1 MDKNILLGKLTP
13 FSNQRSLLVNEQQ
26 VKDIV
31 SAMLDAHKKY
41 ASEYD
46 KISDYFYAGGAVQ
59 TAKKVYEF
67 LKKSVKYT
75 IDSEASQKI
84 MSPSAIISVGRN
96 DCKNYA
102 LFIVGILDS
111 LRRKGKFKNKVF
123 YRFASYKLLDEIP
136 HHTFAV
142 FIDDQG
148 NEIFVDPVLSSF
160 NERKTYFHKIDKS
173 PKMSL
178 YSVSGIFTKKPKPVA
193 TAKIDITGI
202 TKAPAKKIVVKVAL
216 APARGAFLLLVG
228 LNFTGLAT
236 KLKQAFVNNKNKV
249 NDFWNNLGGNTNE
262 LLRKVEQGALKN
274 RLLGEDVFFLSEGQ
288 MGVVDPATGTATAVT
303 VTAATPILV
312 KVAQFLA
319 SLGIDAKE
327 LGDSAKQILA
337 KQVQNI
343 VDKQQ
348 DKKKQEDQQFNQN
361 VERIVDSA
369 QVSPVQQKTNYL
381 PYLIGGGLVIYFIS
395 KKK

>member
-13 FSNQRSLLVNEQQ
+13 FSNQKRLLVSQQQ

-31 SAMLDAHKKY
+31 TAMLEAHKTY
-41 ASEYD
+41 ANEYD
-46 KISDYFYAGGAVQ
+46 KISDNFYSGSAVQ
-59 TAKKVYEF
+59 SAKKIFKF
-67 LKKSVKYT
+67 LKENIKYT
-75 IDSEASQKI
+75 VDSEANQRI
-84 MSPSAIISVGRN
+84 MSPSAIISVGKN

-102 LFIVGILDS
+102 LFIVGLLDS
-111 LRRKGKFKNKVF
+111 MRRKGYFNNKVF
-123 YRFASYKLLDEIP
+123 YRFASYRLLDEIP

-142 FIDDQG
+142 LIDDSG
-148 NEIFVDPVLSSF
+148 NEIFIDPVLSSF
-160 NERKTYFHKIDKS
+160 NERKTYFHKIDKT

-178 YSVSGIFTKKPKPVA
+178 YSVSGIFTKKPKPAA
-193 TAKIDITGI
+193 TAKIDTTGL

-236 KLKQAFVNNKNKV
+236 KLKKAFVNNKNKV

-274 RLLGEDVFFLSEGQ
+274 RLLGDDVFFPSEGQ
-288 MGVVDPATGTATAVT
+288 IGEVAAATAVT

-319 SLGIDAKE
+319 DLGIDAKE
-327 LGDSAKQILA
+327 LGESAKQILA

-348 DKKKQEDQQFNQN
+348 DKQDVKDQDFNRN

-369 QVSPVQQKTNYL
+369 QAPATKTNYL

>member
-13 FSNQRSLLVNEQQ
+13 FSNQRRLLVNEQQ

-31 SAMLDAHKKY
+31 SAMLAAHKKY

-46 KISDYFYAGGAVQ
+46 KISENFYAGNAIQ
-59 TAKKVYEF
+59 TAKKIFEF
-67 LKKSVKYT
+67 LKKNIKYT
-75 IDSEASQKI
+75 VDSEASQKI

-111 LRRKGKFKNKVF
+111 LRRKGYFSNKVF

-142 FIDDQG
+142 VIDDQG
-148 NEIFVDPVLSSF
+148 NEIYVDPVLSSF
-160 NERKTYFHKIDKS
+160 NERKTYFHKIDKD

-178 YSVSGIFTKKPKPVA
+178 YSVSGIFTKKPKPAA
-193 TAKIDITGI
+193 TVKIDTTGI
-202 TKAPAKKIVVKVAL
+202 TKAPAKKIVVKIAL

-236 KLKQAFVNNKNKV
+236 KLKKAFVNNKNKV

-274 RLLGEDVFFLSEGQ
+274 RLLGEDVYFPSEGQ
-288 MGVVDPATGTATAVT
+288 IGVVEAATAVT

-312 KVAQFLA
+312 KVAKFLTD
-319 SLGIDAKE
+319 LGIDAKE
-327 LGDSAKQILA
+327 LGESAKDILA

-348 DKKKQEDQQFNQN
+348 EKQKAEAQDFNRN
-361 VERIVDSA
+361 VETIVDSA
-369 QVSPVQQKTNYL
+369 EMPVEQKTNYL

>member
-13 FSNQRSLLVNEQQ
+13 FSNQKRLLVNEQQ

-31 SAMLDAHKKY
+31 SAMLEAHKKY

-46 KISDYFYAGGAVQ
+46 KISDNFYSGSAIQ
-59 TAKKVYEF
+59 TAKKIFQF
-67 LKKSVKYT
+67 LKKNIKYT
-75 IDSEASQKI
+75 VDSEASQKI
-84 MSPSAIISVGRN
+84 MSPSAIISIGKN

-111 LRRKGKFKNKVF
+111 LRRKGYFSNKVF
-123 YRFASYKLLDEIP
+123 YRFASYRLLDEIP

-142 FIDDQG
+142 VVDDQG
-148 NEIFVDPVLSSF
+148 NEVFVDPVLSSF
-160 NERKTYFHKIDKS
+160 NEKKTYFHKIDKT

-178 YSVSGIFTKKPKPVA
+178 YSVSGIFTKKPKPAA
-193 TAKIDITGI
+193 TAKIDTTGL
-202 TKAPAKKIVVKVAL
+202 TKAPVKKIVVKVAL

-228 LNFTGLAT
+228 LNFTGIAT

-274 RLLGEDVFFLSEGQ
+274 RLLGEDVYFPSEGQ
-288 MGVVDPATGTATAVT
+288 IGVVEAATAVT

-312 KVAQFLA
+312 KLAKFLTD
-319 SLGIDAKE
+319 LGIDAKE
-327 LGDSAKQILA
+327 LGESAKDILA

-348 DKKKQEDQQFNQN
+348 DKQKAEAQDFNRN

-369 QVSPVQQKTNYL
+369 KMPATQKQNYL
-381 PYLIGGGLVIYFIS
+381 PYLIGGGLLIFLIA
-395 KKK
+395 KK

>member
-13 FSNQRSLLVNEQQ
+13 FSNQRRLLVNEQQ

-59 TAKKVYEF
+59 TAKKVFEF

-142 FIDDQG
+142 VIDDQG

-160 NERKTYFHKIDKS
+160 NERKTYFHKIDKD

-178 YSVSGIFTKKPKPVA
+178 YSVSGIFTKKPKPAA
-193 TAKIDITGI
+193 TAKIDNTGI
-202 TKAPAKKIVVKVAL
+202 TKAPAKKIVVKIAL

-228 LNFTGLAT
+228 LNFIGLAT

-274 RLLGEDVFFLSEGQ
+274 RLLGEDVYFPSEGQ
-288 MGVVDPATGTATAVT
+288 IGVVEAATAVT

-327 LGDSAKQILA
+327 LGESAKQILA
-337 KQVQNI
+337 KQVQNV
-343 VDKQQ
+343 VDKAQEKQKAEAQ
-348 DKKKQEDQQFNQN
+348 DFNRN
-361 VERIVDSA
+361 VETIVESA
-369 QVSPVQQKTNYL
+369 EVPSAAKTNYL
-381 PYLIGGGLVIYFIS
+381 PYLIGGGLVIYLIS
-395 KKK
+395 

>member
-13 FSNQRSLLVNEQQ
+13 FSNQRRLLINEQQ

-31 SAMLDAHKKY
+31 SAMLEAHKNY

-46 KISDYFYAGGAVQ
+46 KISDNFYSGGAVQ
-59 TAKKVYEF
+59 TAKKIFEF
-67 LKKSVKYT
+67 LKKNIKYT
-75 IDSEASQKI
+75 VDSEASQKI
-84 MSPSAIISVGRN
+84 MSPSAIISIGKN

-111 LRRKGKFKNKVF
+111 LRRKGYFTNKVF
-123 YRFASYKLLDEIP
+123 YRFASYRLLDEIP

-142 FIDDQG
+142 VIDDQG

-178 YSVSGIFTKKPKPVA
+178 YSVSGIFTKKPKPAA
-193 TAKIDITGI
+193 TAKIDTTGI

-274 RLLGEDVFFLSEGQ
+274 RLLGEDVFFPSEGQ
-288 MGVVDPATGTATAVT
+288 IGVVEAATAVT

-319 SLGIDAKE
+319 SIGIDAKE
-327 LGDSAKQILA
+327 LGESAKQILA

-348 DKKKQEDQQFNQN
+348 DKQEVQDQDFNRN

-369 QVSPVQQKTNYL
+369 KVSPVQTKMNYL
-381 PYLIGGGLVIYFIS
+381 PIIIGGGVILYLVS
-395 KKK
+395 RKK

>member
-13 FSNQRSLLVNEQQ
+13 FSNQRRLLINEQQ

-31 SAMLDAHKKY
+31 FAMLEAHKTY

-46 KISDYFYAGGAVQ
+46 KISDNFYSGSAVQ
-59 TAKKVYEF
+59 TAKKIFQF
-67 LKKSVKYT
+67 LKKNIKYT
-75 IDSEASQKI
+75 VDSEASQKI
-84 MSPSAIISVGRN
+84 MSPSAIISIGKN

-111 LRRKGKFKNKVF
+111 LRRKGYFTNKVF
-123 YRFASYKLLDEIP
+123 YRFASYRLLDEIP

-142 FIDDQG
+142 VIDDQG
-148 NEIFVDPVLSSF
+148 NEIFVDPVLSTF

-178 YSVSGIFTKKPKPVA
+178 YSVSGIFTKKPKPAA
-193 TAKIDITGI
+193 TAKIDTTGI

-274 RLLGEDVFFLSEGQ
+274 RLLGEDVFFPSEGQ
-288 MGVVDPATGTATAVT
+288 IGVVEAATAVT

-348 DKKKQEDQQFNQN
+348 DKQKEENQQFNQN

-369 QVSPVQQKTNYL
+369 NMPVQQKTNYI
-381 PYLIGGGLVIYFIS
+381 PYLIGGGLLIFLIA
-395 KKK
+395 KK

>member
-13 FSNQRSLLVNEQQ
+13 FSNQRRLLINEQQ

-31 SAMLDAHKKY
+31 SAMLEAHKTY

-46 KISDYFYAGGAVQ
+46 KISDNFYSGGAVQ
-59 TAKKVYEF
+59 TAKKIFEF
-67 LKKSVKYT
+67 LKKNIKYT
-75 IDSEASQKI
+75 VDSEASQKI
-84 MSPSAIISVGRN
+84 MSPSAIISIGKN

-111 LRRKGKFKNKVF
+111 LRRKGYFTNKVF
-123 YRFASYKLLDEIP
+123 YRFASYRLLDEIP

-142 FIDDQG
+142 VIDDQG

-178 YSVSGIFTKKPKPVA
+178 YSVSGIFTKKPKPAA
-193 TAKIDITGI
+193 TAKIDTTGI
-202 TKAPAKKIVVKVAL
+202 TKAPTKKIVVKVAL

-274 RLLGEDVFFLSEGQ
+274 RLLGEDVFFPSEGQ
-288 MGVVDPATGTATAVT
+288 IGVVEAATAVT

-319 SLGIDAKE
+319 SIGIDAKE
-327 LGDSAKQILA
+327 LGESAKQILA

-348 DKKKQEDQQFNQN
+348 DKQEVQDQDFNRN

-369 QVSPVQQKTNYL
+369 QVSPVQTKMNYL
-381 PYLIGGGLVIYFIS
+381 PIIIGGGVILYLVS
-395 KKK
+395 RKK

>member
-13 FSNQRSLLVNEQQ
+13 FSNQRRLLVNEQQ

-31 SAMLDAHKKY
+31 SAMLEAHKKY

-46 KISDYFYAGGAVQ
+46 KISDNFYSGNAIQ
-59 TAKKVYEF
+59 TAKKIFQF
-67 LKKSVKYT
+67 LKKNIKYT
-75 IDSEASQKI
+75 VDSEASQKI
-84 MSPSAIISVGRN
+84 MSPSAIISIGRN

-111 LRRKGKFKNKVF
+111 LRRKGYFNNKVF
-123 YRFASYKLLDEIP
+123 YRFASYRLLDEIP

-142 FIDDQG
+142 VIDDQG
-148 NEIFVDPVLSSF
+148 NEVFVDPVLSTF
-160 NERKTYFHKIDKS
+160 NERKTYFHKIDKT

-178 YSVSGIFTKKPKPVA
+178 YSVSGIFTKKPKPAA
-193 TAKIDITGI
+193 TAKIDTTGI

-274 RLLGEDVFFLSEGQ
+274 RLLGEDVYFPSEGQ
-288 MGVVDPATGTATAVT
+288 IGVVEAATAVT

-312 KVAQFLA
+312 KVAQFLT

-327 LGDSAKQILA
+327 LGESAKQILA
-337 KQVQNI
+337 KQIQNV
-343 VDKQQ
+343 VDKQEEIQKTEAQ
-348 DKKKQEDQQFNQN
+348 DFNRN
-361 VERIVDSA
+361 VETIVESA
-369 QVSPVQQKTNYL
+369 EAPAAKINYL
-381 PYLIGGGLVIYFIS
+381 PYLIGGGLVIYLIS

>member
-13 FSNQRSLLVNEQQ
+13 FSNQRRLLINEQQ

-31 SAMLDAHKKY
+31 SAMLEAHKTY

-46 KISDYFYAGGAVQ
+46 KISDNFYAGGAVQ
-59 TAKKVYEF
+59 TAKKLFQF
-67 LKKSVKYT
+67 LKKNIKYT
-75 IDSEASQKI
+75 VDSEASQKI
-84 MSPSAIISVGRN
+84 MSPSAIISIGKN

-111 LRRKGKFKNKVF
+111 LRRKGYFNNKVF
-123 YRFASYKLLDEIP
+123 YRFASYRLLDEIP

-142 FIDDQG
+142 VIDDQG

-160 NERKTYFHKIDKS
+160 NERKTYFHKIDKT

-178 YSVSGIFTKKPKPVA
+178 YSVSGIFTKKPKPAA
-193 TAKIDITGI
+193 TAKIDTTGI

-274 RLLGEDVFFLSEGQ
+274 RLLGEDVFFPSEGQ
-288 MGVVDPATGTATAVT
+288 IGVVEAATAVT
-303 VTAATPILV
+303 VTAATPILL

-348 DKKKQEDQQFNQN
+348 DKQKEENQQFNQN

-369 QVSPVQQKTNYL
+369 NMPVQQKTNYI
-381 PYLIGGGLVIYFIS
+381 PYLIGGGLLIFLIA
-395 KKK
+395 KK

>member
-13 FSNQRSLLVNEQQ
+13 FSNQRRLLVNEQQ

-31 SAMLDAHKKY
+31 TAMLAAHKKY
-41 ASEYD
+41 ANEYD
-46 KISDYFYAGGAVQ
+46 KISEYFYSGGAVQ
-59 TAKKVYEF
+59 TAKKLFEF
-67 LKKSVKYT
+67 LKKNIKYT
-75 IDSEASQKI
+75 VDSEASQKI

-102 LFIVGILDS
+102 LFIVGVLDS
-111 LRRKGKFKNKVF
+111 LRRKGKFTNKVF

-142 FIDDQG
+142 VIDDQG

-160 NERKTYFHKIDKS
+160 NEKKTYFHKIDKD

-178 YSVSGIFTKKPKPVA
+178 YSVSGIFTKKPKPAA
-193 TAKIDITGI
+193 TAKIDTTGI
-202 TKAPAKKIVVKVAL
+202 TKAPAKKIVVKIAL

-228 LNFTGLAT
+228 LNFTGIAT

-274 RLLGEDVFFLSEGQ
+274 RLLGEDVYFPSEGQ
-288 MGVVDPATGTATAVT
+288 IGVVEAATAVT
-303 VTAATPILV
+303 VAAATPILV
-312 KVAQFLA
+312 KVAQFLT

-327 LGDSAKQILA
+327 LGESAKQILA

-348 DKKKQEDQQFNQN
+348 EIQKNEAQDFNRN
-361 VERIVDSA
+361 VETIVDSA
-369 QVSPVQQKTNYL
+369 EIPSATKTNYL
-381 PYLIGGGLVIYFIS
+381 PYLIGGGLVIYLLS

>member
-13 FSNQRSLLVNEQQ
+13 FSNQRRLLVNEQQ

-31 SAMLDAHKKY
+31 SAMLAAHKKY
-41 ASEYD
+41 ANEYD
-46 KISDYFYAGGAVQ
+46 KISDNFYSGSAIQ
-59 TAKKVYEF
+59 TAKKIFEF
-67 LKKSVKYT
+67 LKKNIKYT
-75 IDSEASQKI
+75 VDSEASQKI

-102 LFIVGILDS
+102 LFIVGVLDS
-111 LRRKGKFKNKVF
+111 LRRKGYFKNKVF

-142 FIDDQG
+142 VVDNQG
-148 NEIFVDPVLSSF
+148 NEVFVDPVLSSF
-160 NERKTYFHKIDKS
+160 NERKTYFHKIDKD

-178 YSVSGIFTKKPKPVA
+178 YSVSGIFTKKPKPAA
-193 TAKIDITGI
+193 TAKIDTTGI
-202 TKAPAKKIVVKVAL
+202 TKAPAKKIMVKIAL

-236 KLKQAFVNNKNKV
+236 KLKKAFVNNKSKV

-274 RLLGEDVFFLSEGQ
+274 RLLGEDVYFPSEGQ
-288 MGVVDPATGTATAVT
+288 IGVVEAATAVT

-312 KVAQFLA
+312 KVAQFLT

-327 LGDSAKQILA
+327 LGESAKQILA
-337 KQVQNI
+337 KQIQNV
-343 VDKQQ
+343 VDKQEEIQKTEAQ
-348 DKKKQEDQQFNQN
+348 DFNRN
-361 VERIVDSA
+361 VETIVDSA
-369 QVSPVQQKTNYL
+369 EMPVEQKTNYL
-381 PYLIGGGLVIYFIS
+381 PYIIGGGLVIYLIS

>member
-13 FSNQRSLLVNEQQ
+13 FSNQRRLLVNEQQ

-46 KISDYFYAGGAVQ
+46 KISDYFYTGNAVQ
-59 TAKKVYEF
+59 TAKKVFEF

-75 IDSEASQKI
+75 VDSEASQKI

-111 LRRKGKFKNKVF
+111 LRRKGKFNNKVF
-123 YRFASYKLLDEIP
+123 YRFASYKLLDSIP

-142 FIDDQG
+142 VIDDQR

-160 NERKTYFHKIDKS
+160 NEKKTYFHKIDKD

-178 YSVSGIFTKKPKPVA
+178 YSVSGIFTKKLKPAA
-193 TAKIDITGI
+193 TAKIDTTGI
-202 TKAPAKKIVVKVAL
+202 TKAPAKKIVVKIAL

-274 RLLGEDVFFLSEGQ
+274 RLLGEDVYFPSEGQ
-288 MGVVDPATGTATAVT
+288 IGVVEAATAVT

-312 KVAQFLA
+312 KVAQFLT

-327 LGDSAKQILA
+327 LGESAKQILA
-337 KQVQNI
+337 KQIQN
-343 VDKQQ
+343 VLDKQQ
-348 DKKKQEDQQFNQN
+348 EIQKTEAQDFNRN
-361 VERIVDSA
+361 VEAIVESA
-369 QVSPVQQKTNYL
+369 EAPAAKTNYL
-381 PYLIGGGLVIYFIS
+381 PYLIGGGLVIYLIS

>member
-13 FSNQRSLLVNEQQ
+13 FSNQRRLLVNEQQ

-31 SAMLDAHKKY
+31 TAMLEAHKTY

-46 KISDYFYAGGAVQ
+46 KISDNFYSGSAVQ
-59 TAKKVYEF
+59 TAKKIFQF
-67 LKKSVKYT
+67 LKKNIKYT
-75 IDSEASQKI
+75 VDSEASQKI
-84 MSPSAIISVGRN
+84 MSPSAIISIGKN

-111 LRRKGKFKNKVF
+111 LRRKGYFNNKVF
-123 YRFASYKLLDEIP
+123 YRFASYRLLDEIP

-142 FIDDQG
+142 VIDDNG
-148 NEIFVDPVLSSF
+148 NEVFVDPVLSSF
-160 NERKTYFHKIDKS
+160 NERKTYFHKIDKT

-178 YSVSGIFTKKPKPVA
+178 YSVSGIFTKKPKPAA
-193 TAKIDITGI
+193 TAKIDTTGI

-274 RLLGEDVFFLSEGQ
+274 RLLGDDVFFPSEGQ
-288 MGVVDPATGTATAVT
+288 IGVVETATAVT

-348 DKKKQEDQQFNQN
+348 DKQKEEQQEFNNN
-361 VERIVDSA
+361 VEKIVDSA
-369 QVSPVQQKTNYL
+369 EAPAAAKKNYL
-381 PYLIGGGLVIYFIS
+381 PYLIGGGLVIYLIS

>member
-13 FSNQRSLLVNEQQ
+13 FSNQRRLLVNEQQ

-59 TAKKVYEF
+59 TAKKVFEF

-142 FIDDQG
+142 VIDDQG

-160 NERKTYFHKIDKS
+160 NERKTYFHKIDKD

-178 YSVSGIFTKKPKPVA
+178 YSVSGIFTKKPKPAA
-193 TAKIDITGI
+193 TAKIDTTGI
-202 TKAPAKKIVVKVAL
+202 TKAPAKKIVVKIAL

-274 RLLGEDVFFLSEGQ
+274 RLLGEDVYFPSEGQ
-288 MGVVDPATGTATAVT
+288 IGVVEAATAVT

-312 KVAQFLA
+312 KVAQFLT

-327 LGDSAKQILA
+327 LGESAKQILA
-337 KQVQNI
+337 KQVQNV
-343 VDKQQ
+343 VDKAQEKQKAEAQ
-348 DKKKQEDQQFNQN
+348 DFNRN
-361 VERIVDSA
+361 VETIVDSA
-369 QVSPVQQKTNYL
+369 EMSKATKTNYL
-381 PYLIGGGLVIYFIS
+381 PYLIGGGLVIYLIS

>member
-13 FSNQRSLLVNEQQ
+13 FNNQRRLLVNEQQ

-31 SAMLDAHKKY
+31 SAMLEAHKTY

-46 KISDYFYAGGAVQ
+46 KISDNFYAGGAIQ
-59 TAKKVYEF
+59 TAKKLFQF
-67 LKKSVKYT
+67 LKKNIKYT
-75 IDSEASQKI
+75 VDSEASQKI

-102 LFIVGILDS
+102 LFIVGVLDS
-111 LRRKGKFKNKVF
+111 LKRKGYFKNKVF
-123 YRFASYKLLDEIP
+123 YRFASYRLLDSIP

-142 FIDDQG
+142 VIDDQG
-148 NEIFVDPVLSSF
+148 NEIFVDPVLSTF

-178 YSVSGIFTKKPKPVA
+178 YSVSGIFTKKPKPAA
-193 TAKIDITGI
+193 TAKIDTAGI

-274 RLLGEDVFFLSEGQ
+274 RLLGEDVFFPNEGQ
-288 MGVVDPATGTATAVT
+288 IGVVEAATAVT

-348 DKKKQEDQQFNQN
+348 DKQKEENQQFNQN

-369 QVSPVQQKTNYL
+369 NMPVQQKQNYL
-381 PYLIGGGLVIYFIS
+381 PYIIGGGLLIFLIA
-395 KKK
+395 KK

>member
-13 FSNQRSLLVNEQQ
+13 FSNQRRLLINEQQ

-31 SAMLDAHKKY
+31 SAMLEAHKTY

-46 KISDYFYAGGAVQ
+46 KISDNFYSGGAVQ
-59 TAKKVYEF
+59 TAKKIFEF
-67 LKKSVKYT
+67 LKKNIKYT
-75 IDSEASQKI
+75 VDSEASQKI
-84 MSPSAIISVGRN
+84 MSPSAIISIGKN

-111 LRRKGKFKNKVF
+111 LRRKGYFTNKVF
-123 YRFASYKLLDEIP
+123 YRFASYRLLDEIP

-142 FIDDQG
+142 VIDDQG
-148 NEIFVDPVLSSF
+148 NEVFVDPVLSTF
-160 NERKTYFHKIDKS
+160 NERKTYFHKIDKT

-178 YSVSGIFTKKPKPVA
+178 YSVSGIFTKKPKPAA
-193 TAKIDITGI
+193 TAKIDTAGL

-228 LNFTGLAT
+228 LNFTGIAT

-262 LLRKVEQGALKN
+262 LLRKVEQGAVKN
-274 RLLGEDVFFLSEGQ
+274 RLLGDDVFFPSEGQ
-288 MGVVDPATGTATAVT
+288 IGVVEAATAVT

-312 KVAQFLA
+312 KLAQFLA

-327 LGDSAKQILA
+327 LGESAKQILA

-348 DKKKQEDQQFNQN
+348 DKQDVQDQDFNRN

-369 QVSPVQQKTNYL
+369 QAPATKTNYL

>member
-13 FSNQRSLLVNEQQ
+13 FSNQRRLLINEQQ

-31 SAMLDAHKKY
+31 SAMLEAHKTY

-46 KISDYFYAGGAVQ
+46 KISDNFYSGGAVQ
-59 TAKKVYEF
+59 TAKKIFEF
-67 LKKSVKYT
+67 LKKNIKYT
-75 IDSEASQKI
+75 VDSEASQKI
-84 MSPSAIISVGRN
+84 MSPSAIISIGKN

-111 LRRKGKFKNKVF
+111 LRRKGYFTNKVF
-123 YRFASYKLLDEIP
+123 YRFASYRLLDEIP

-142 FIDDQG
+142 VIDDQG

-178 YSVSGIFTKKPKPVA
+178 YSVSGIFTKKPKPAA
-193 TAKIDITGI
+193 TAKIDTTGI

-274 RLLGEDVFFLSEGQ
+274 RLLGEDVFFPSEGQ
-288 MGVVDPATGTATAVT
+288 IGVVEAATAVT

-312 KVAQFLA
+312 KVAQFLT

-327 LGDSAKQILA
+327 LGESAKQILA
-337 KQVQNI
+337 KQVQNV
-343 VDKQQ
+343 VDKAQE
-348 DKKKQEDQQFNQN
+348 KKQIQDQDFNTN

-369 QVSPVQQKTNYL
+369 QVSPVQTKMNYL
-381 PYLIGGGLVIYFIS
+381 PIIIGGGVILYLVS
-395 KKK
+395 RKK

>member
-13 FSNQRSLLVNEQQ
+13 FGNQKRLLVNEQQ

-31 SAMLDAHKKY
+31 SAMLEAHKKY

-46 KISDYFYAGGAVQ
+46 KISDNFYSGNAVQ
-59 TAKKVYEF
+59 TAKKIFEF
-67 LKKSVKYT
+67 LKKNIKYT
-75 IDSEASQKI
+75 VDSEASQKI

-111 LRRKGKFKNKVF
+111 LSRKGYFKNKVF

-142 FIDDQG
+142 VVDDQG
-148 NEIFVDPVLSSF
+148 NEVFVDPVLSSF
-160 NERKTYFHKIDKS
+160 NERKTYYHKIDKT

-178 YSVSGIFTKKPKPVA
+178 YSISGVFTKKPKPVA
-193 TAKIDITGI
+193 TAKIDTTGI

-274 RLLGEDVFFLSEGQ
+274 RLLGEDVYFPSEGQ
-288 MGVVDPATGTATAVT
+288 IGVVEAATAVT

-312 KVAQFLA
+312 KVAQFLT

-327 LGDSAKQILA
+327 LGESAKQILA
-337 KQVQNI
+337 KQVQNV
-343 VDKQQ
+343 VDKAQ
-348 DKKKQEDQQFNQN
+348 KKQKEEAQDFNRN
-361 VERIVDSA
+361 VETIVESA
-369 QVSPVQQKTNYL
+369 ETPATKTNYL
-381 PYLIGGGLVIYFIS
+381 PYLIGGGLVIYLIS

>member
-13 FSNQRSLLVNEQQ
+13 FSNQRRLLVNEQQ

-31 SAMLDAHKKY
+31 SAMLEAHKKY

-46 KISDYFYAGGAVQ
+46 KISDNFYSGGAIQ
-59 TAKKVYEF
+59 TAKKIFQF
-67 LKKSVKYT
+67 LKKNIKYT
-75 IDSEASQKI
+75 VDSEASQKI
-84 MSPSAIISVGRN
+84 MSPSAIISIGKN

-111 LRRKGKFKNKVF
+111 LRRKGYFNNKVF
-123 YRFASYKLLDEIP
+123 YRFASYRLLDEIP

-142 FIDDQG
+142 VIDDNG
-148 NEIFVDPVLSSF
+148 NEVFVDPVLSSF

-178 YSVSGIFTKKPKPVA
+178 YSVSGIFTKKPKPSA
-193 TAKIDITGI
+193 TAKIDTTGI

-274 RLLGEDVFFLSEGQ
+274 RLLGEDVYFPSEGQ
-288 MGVVDPATGTATAVT
+288 IGVVEAATAVT

-319 SLGIDAKE
+319 SIGIDAKE

-337 KQVQNI
+337 KQVQNV

-348 DKKKQEDQQFNQN
+348 EKQKAEAQDFNRN
-361 VERIVDSA
+361 VEKIVESA
-369 QVSPVQQKTNYL
+369 EMPAAQKQNYL
-381 PYLIGGGLVIYFIS
+381 PYLIGGGLVIYLIS

>member
-13 FSNQRSLLVNEQQ
+13 FSNQRRLLVNEQQ

-31 SAMLDAHKKY
+31 TAMLEAHKTY

-46 KISDYFYAGGAVQ
+46 KISDNFYSGNAVQ
-59 TAKKVYEF
+59 SAKKIFKF
-67 LKKSVKYT
+67 LKENIKYT
-75 IDSEASQKI
+75 VDSEANQRI
-84 MSPSAIISVGRN
+84 MSPSAIISVGKN

-102 LFIVGILDS
+102 LMIVGLLDS
-111 LRRKGKFKNKVF
+111 MRRKGYFSNKVF
-123 YRFASYKLLDEIP
+123 YRFASYRLLDEIP

-142 FIDDQG
+142 VIDDQG
-148 NEIFVDPVLSSF
+148 NEVFVDPVLSSF

-178 YSVSGIFTKKPKPVA
+178 YSVSGIFTKKPKPAA
-193 TAKIDITGI
+193 TAKIDTTGI

-274 RLLGEDVFFLSEGQ
+274 RLLGEDVYFPSEGQ
-288 MGVVDPATGTATAVT
+288 IGVVEAATAVT

-312 KVAQFLA
+312 KVAQFLT

-327 LGDSAKQILA
+327 LGESAKQILA
-337 KQVQNI
+337 KQVQNV
-343 VDKQQ
+343 VDKAQEKQKAEAQ
-348 DKKKQEDQQFNQN
+348 DFNRN
-361 VERIVDSA
+361 VETIVNSA
-369 QVSPVQQKTNYL
+369 EMPSATKTNYL
-381 PYLIGGGLVIYFIS
+381 PYLIGGGLVIYLIT

>member
-13 FSNQRSLLVNEQQ
+13 FSNQRRLLINEQQ

-31 SAMLDAHKKY
+31 SAMLEAHKTY

-46 KISDYFYAGGAVQ
+46 KISDNFYSGGAVQ
-59 TAKKVYEF
+59 TAKKIFEF
-67 LKKSVKYT
+67 LKKNIKYT
-75 IDSEASQKI
+75 VDSEASQKI
-84 MSPSAIISVGRN
+84 MSPSAIISIGKN

-111 LRRKGKFKNKVF
+111 LRRKGYFTNKVF
-123 YRFASYKLLDEIP
+123 YRFASYRLLDEIP

-142 FIDDQG
+142 VIDDQG

-178 YSVSGIFTKKPKPVA
+178 YSVSGIFTKKPKPAA
-193 TAKIDITGI
+193 TAKIDTTGI

-236 KLKQAFVNNKNKV
+236 KLKEAFVNNKNKV

-274 RLLGEDVFFLSEGQ
+274 RLLGEDVFFPSEGQ
-288 MGVVDPATGTATAVT
+288 IGVVEAATAVT

-312 KVAQFLA
+312 KVAQFLT

-327 LGDSAKQILA
+327 LGESAKQILA

-348 DKKKQEDQQFNQN
+348 DKQEVQDQDFNRN

-369 QVSPVQQKTNYL
+369 QVSPVQTKMNYL
-381 PYLIGGGLVIYFIS
+381 PIIIGGGVILYLVS
-395 KKK
+395 RKK

>member
-13 FSNQRSLLVNEQQ
+13 FSNQRRLLINEQQ

-31 SAMLDAHKKY
+31 SAMLEAHKTY

-46 KISDYFYAGGAVQ
+46 KISDNFYSGGPVQ
-59 TAKKVYEF
+59 TAKKIFEF
-67 LKKSVKYT
+67 LKKNIKYT
-75 IDSEASQKI
+75 VDSEASQKI
-84 MSPSAIISVGRN
+84 MSPSAIISIGKN

-111 LRRKGKFKNKVF
+111 LRRKGYFTNKVF
-123 YRFASYKLLDEIP
+123 YRFASYRLLDEIP

-142 FIDDQG
+142 VIDDQG

-160 NERKTYFHKIDKS
+160 NERKTYFHKIDKT

-178 YSVSGIFTKKPKPVA
+178 YSVSGIFTKKPKPAA
-193 TAKIDITGI
+193 TAKIDTTGI

-274 RLLGEDVFFLSEGQ
+274 RLLGEDVFFPSEGQ
-288 MGVVDPATGTATAVT
+288 IGVVEAATAVT

-327 LGDSAKQILA
+327 LGESAKQILA

-348 DKKKQEDQQFNQN
+348 DKQQTQDQDFNRN

-369 QVSPVQQKTNYL
+369 EMPAAQKQNYL
-381 PYLIGGGLVIYFIS
+381 PYLIGGGLLIFLIA
-395 KKK
+395 KK

>member
-13 FSNQRSLLVNEQQ
+13 FSNQRRLLINEQQ

-31 SAMLDAHKKY
+31 SAMLEAHKTY

-46 KISDYFYAGGAVQ
+46 KISDNFYSGNAVQ
-59 TAKKVYEF
+59 TAKKLFQF
-67 LKKSVKYT
+67 LKKNVKYT

-84 MSPSAIISVGRN
+84 MSPSAIISIGKN

-111 LRRKGKFKNKVF
+111 LRRKGYFTNKVF
-123 YRFASYKLLDEIP
+123 YRFASYRLLDEIP

-142 FIDDQG
+142 VLDDQG

-160 NERKTYFHKIDKS
+160 NERKTYFHKIDKT

-178 YSVSGIFTKKPKPVA
+178 YSVSGIFTKKPKPAA
-193 TAKIDITGI
+193 TAKIDTTGI

-274 RLLGEDVFFLSEGQ
+274 RLLGEDVFFPSEGQ
-288 MGVVDPATGTATAVT
+288 IGVVEAATAVT

-312 KVAQFLA
+312 KVAQFLT

-327 LGDSAKQILA
+327 LGESAKQILA

-348 DKKKQEDQQFNQN
+348 DKQQVQDQDFNRN

-369 QVSPVQQKTNYL
+369 QVSPVQTKMNYL

>member
-13 FSNQRSLLVNEQQ
+13 FSNQRRLLVNEQQ

-31 SAMLDAHKKY
+31 SAMLEAHKTY
-41 ASEYD
+41 ANEYD
-46 KISDYFYAGGAVQ
+46 KISDNFYAGGAVQ
-59 TAKKVYEF
+59 TAKKLFQF
-67 LKKSVKYT
+67 LKKNIKYT
-75 IDSEASQKI
+75 VDSEASQKI
-84 MSPSAIISVGRN
+84 MSPSAIISIGKN

-102 LFIVGILDS
+102 LFIVGVLDS
-111 LRRKGKFKNKVF
+111 LKRKGYFNNKVF
-123 YRFASYKLLDEIP
+123 YRFASYRLLDEIP

-142 FIDDQG
+142 VIDDNG

-178 YSVSGIFTKKPKPVA
+178 YSVSGIFTKKPKPAA
-193 TAKIDITGI
+193 TAKIDTTGI

-274 RLLGEDVFFLSEGQ
+274 RLLGDDVFFPSEGQ
-288 MGVVDPATGTATAVT
+288 IGEVVAATAVT

-327 LGDSAKQILA
+327 LGDSAKQILT

-348 DKKKQEDQQFNQN
+348 DKQKEQQQEFDNN
-361 VERIVDSA
+361 VEKIVESA
-369 QVSPVQQKTNYL
+369 QAPITTKKNYL
-381 PYLIGGGLVIYFIS
+381 PYLIGGGLVIYLIS

>member
-13 FSNQRSLLVNEQQ
+13 FSNQRRLLVNEQQ

-31 SAMLDAHKKY
+31 SAMLAAHKKY

-46 KISDYFYAGGAVQ
+46 KISENFYAGSAIQ
-59 TAKKVYEF
+59 TAKKIFEF
-67 LKKSVKYT
+67 LKKNIKYT
-75 IDSEASQKI
+75 VDSEANQKI

-111 LRRKGKFKNKVF
+111 LRRKGYFKNKVF

-142 FIDDQG
+142 VVDNQG
-148 NEIFVDPVLSSF
+148 NEVFVDPVLSSF
-160 NERKTYFHKIDKS
+160 NEHKTYFHKIDKN

-178 YSVSGIFTKKPKPVA
+178 YSVSGIFTKKPKLAA
-193 TAKIDITGI
+193 TAKIDTTGI
-202 TKAPAKKIVVKVAL
+202 TKAPAKKIVVKIAL

-274 RLLGEDVFFLSEGQ
+274 RLLGDDVFFPSEGQ
-288 MGVVDPATGTATAVT
+288 IGVVEAATAVT

-312 KVAQFLA
+312 KVAQFLT

-327 LGDSAKQILA
+327 LGESAKQILA
-337 KQVQNI
+337 KQIQNV

-348 DKKKQEDQQFNQN
+348 EIQKTEAQDFNRN
-361 VERIVDSA
+361 VETIVESA
-369 QVSPVQQKTNYL
+369 EAPGTKTNYL
-381 PYLIGGGLVIYFIS
+381 PYLIGGGLVIYLIS

>member
-13 FSNQRSLLVNEQQ
+13 FSNQKRLLVSEQQ

-31 SAMLDAHKKY
+31 SAMLEAHKTY

-46 KISDYFYAGGAVQ
+46 KISDNFYAGSAVQ
-59 TAKKVYEF
+59 SAKKIFKF
-67 LKKSVKYT
+67 LKENIKYT
-75 IDSEASQKI
+75 VDSEANQRI
-84 MSPSAIISVGRN
+84 MSPSAIISVGKN

-102 LFIVGILDS
+102 LMIVGLLHS
-111 LRRKGKFKNKVF
+111 MVRKGYFNNKVF
-123 YRFASYKLLDEIP
+123 YRFASYRLLDEIP

-142 FIDDQG
+142 VIDDQG
-148 NEIFVDPVLSSF
+148 NEVFVDPVLSSF

-178 YSVSGIFTKKPKPVA
+178 YSVSGIFTKKPKPAA
-193 TAKIDITGI
+193 TAKIDTTGI

-262 LLRKVEQGALKN
+262 LLRKVEQGAVKN
-274 RLLGEDVFFLSEGQ
+274 RLLGDDVFFRSEGQ
-288 MGVVDPATGTATAVT
+288 IGEVGTVAVT

-319 SLGIDAKE
+319 DLGIDAKE
-327 LGDSAKQILA
+327 LGESAKQILA

-343 VDKQQ
+343 VDKQKDKQ
-348 DKKKQEDQQFNQN
+348 DVQNQDFNRN

-369 QVSPVQQKTNYL
+369 QAPAVKTNYL

-395 KKK
+395 K

>member
-13 FSNQRSLLVNEQQ
+13 FSNQRRLLINEQQ

-31 SAMLDAHKKY
+31 SAMLEAHKTY

-46 KISDYFYAGGAVQ
+46 KISNNFYAGGAVQ
-59 TAKKVYEF
+59 TAKKIFEF
-67 LKKSVKYT
+67 LKKNIKYT
-75 IDSEASQKI
+75 VDSEASQKI
-84 MSPSAIISVGRN
+84 MSPSAIISIGKN

-111 LRRKGKFKNKVF
+111 LRRKGYFTNKVF
-123 YRFASYKLLDEIP
+123 YRFASYRLLDLIP

-142 FIDDQG
+142 VIDDNG

-178 YSVSGIFTKKPKPVA
+178 YSVSGIFTKKPKPAA
-193 TAKIDITGI
+193 TAKIDTTGI

-274 RLLGEDVFFLSEGQ
+274 RLLGEDVFFPSEGQ
-288 MGVVDPATGTATAVT
+288 IGVVEAATAVT

-319 SLGIDAKE
+319 SIGIDAKE

-337 KQVQNI
+337 KQVQNV

-348 DKKKQEDQQFNQN
+348 EKQKAEAQDFNRN
-361 VERIVDSA
+361 VEKIVDSA
-369 QVSPVQQKTNYL
+369 EMPVQQKTNYI
-381 PYLIGGGLVIYFIS
+381 PYLIGGGLLIFLIA
-395 KKK
+395 KK

>member
-1 MDKNILLGKLTP
+1 MDKNILLGKLIP
-13 FSNQRSLLVNEQQ
+13 FSNQRRVLVHEQQ

-31 SAMLDAHKKY
+31 SAMLEAHKKY

-46 KISDYFYAGGAVQ
+46 KISDNFYAGGAVQ
-59 TAKKVYEF
+59 TAKKIFQF
-67 LKKSVKYT
+67 LKKNIKYT

-84 MSPSAIISVGRN
+84 MSPSAIISIGKN

-111 LRRKGKFKNKVF
+111 LRRKGYFNNKVF
-123 YRFASYKLLDEIP
+123 YRFASYRLLDEIP

-142 FIDDQG
+142 VIDDQG

-178 YSVSGIFTKKPKPVA
+178 YSVSGIFTKKPKPAA
-193 TAKIDITGI
+193 TAKIDTTGI
-202 TKAPAKKIVVKVAL
+202 TKAPAKKIVVKISL

-262 LLRKVEQGALKN
+262 LLRKVEQGAVKN
-274 RLLGEDVFFLSEGQ
+274 RLLGDDVFFPSEGQ
-288 MGVVDPATGTATAVT
+288 IGVVEAATAVT

-312 KVAQFLA
+312 KVAQFLT

-348 DKKKQEDQQFNQN
+348 DKQKEQDQDFNQN

-369 QVSPVQQKTNYL
+369 QAPAAAKQNYL
-381 PYLIGGGLVIYFIS
+381 PYLIGGGLLIFLIS
-395 KKK
+395 KK

>member
-13 FSNQRSLLVNEQQ
+13 FSNQKKLLVSEQQ

-31 SAMLDAHKKY
+31 SAMLEAHKTY
-41 ASEYD
+41 ANEYD
-46 KISDYFYAGGAVQ
+46 KISDNFYSGSAVQ
-59 TAKKVYEF
+59 SAKKIFKF
-67 LKKSVKYT
+67 LKENIKYT
-75 IDSEASQKI
+75 VDSEANQRI
-84 MSPSAIISVGRN
+84 MSPSAIISVGKN

-102 LFIVGILDS
+102 LFIVGLLDS
-111 LRRKGKFKNKVF
+111 MRRKGYFTNKVF
-123 YRFASYKLLDEIP
+123 YRFASYRLLDEIP

-142 FIDDQG
+142 VIDDNG

-178 YSVSGIFTKKPKPVA
+178 YSVSGIFTKKPKPAA
-193 TAKIDITGI
+193 TAKIDTIGI

-274 RLLGEDVFFLSEGQ
+274 RLLGEDVFFPSEGQ
-288 MGVVDPATGTATAVT
+288 IGVVEAATAVT

-348 DKKKQEDQQFNQN
+348 DKQKKEKQEFNNN
-361 VERIVDSA
+361 VEKIVDSA
-369 QVSPVQQKTNYL
+369 EAPAAKNKNLALYI
-381 PYLIGGGLVIYFIS
+381 IGGGLAIYFMT
-395 KKK
+395 KNK

>member
-13 FSNQRSLLVNEQQ
+13 FSNQRRLLVNEQQ

-31 SAMLDAHKKY
+31 SAMLEAHKKY

-46 KISDYFYAGGAVQ
+46 KISDNFYSGGAIQ
-59 TAKKVYEF
+59 TAKKIFQF
-67 LKKSVKYT
+67 LKNNIKYT
-75 IDSEASQKI
+75 VDSEASQKI
-84 MSPSAIISVGRN
+84 MSPSAIISIGKN

-111 LRRKGKFKNKVF
+111 LRRKGYFNNKVF
-123 YRFASYKLLDEIP
+123 YRFASYRLLDEIP

-142 FIDDQG
+142 VIDDQG
-148 NEIFVDPVLSSF
+148 NEVFVDPVLSTF
-160 NERKTYFHKIDKS
+160 NEIKTYFHKIDKT

-178 YSVSGIFTKKPKPVA
+178 YSVSGIFTKKPKPAA
-193 TAKIDITGI
+193 TAKIDTTGI

-274 RLLGEDVFFLSEGQ
+274 RLLGDDVFFPSEGQ
-288 MGVVDPATGTATAVT
+288 IGVVEAATAVT

-319 SLGIDAKE
+319 SIGIDAKE

-337 KQVQNI
+337 KQVQNV

-348 DKKKQEDQQFNQN
+348 EKQKAEAQDFNRNVEKIVESAEMPAPKKQ
-361 VERIVDSA
+361 
-369 QVSPVQQKTNYL
+369 NYL
-381 PYLIGGGLVIYFIS
+381 PYLIGGGLVIYLIS

>member
-13 FSNQRSLLVNEQQ
+13 FSNQRRLLVNEQQ

-31 SAMLDAHKKY
+31 SAMLEAHKKY

-46 KISDYFYAGGAVQ
+46 KISDNFYSDNAIQ
-59 TAKKVYEF
+59 TAKKIFQF
-67 LKKSVKYT
+67 LKNNIKYT
-75 IDSEASQKI
+75 VDSEASQKI

-111 LRRKGKFKNKVF
+111 LRRKGYFNNKVF
-123 YRFASYKLLDEIP
+123 YRFASYRLLDEIP

-142 FIDDQG
+142 VIDDQG
-148 NEIFVDPVLSSF
+148 NEVFVDPVLSSF
-160 NERKTYFHKIDKS
+160 NERKTYFHKIDKT

-178 YSVSGIFTKKPKPVA
+178 YSVSGIFTKKPKPAA
-193 TAKIDITGI
+193 TAKIDTTGI

-274 RLLGEDVFFLSEGQ
+274 RLLGEDVFFPSEGQ
-288 MGVVDPATGTATAVT
+288 IGVVEAATAVT

-327 LGDSAKQILA
+327 LGESAKQILA

-348 DKKKQEDQQFNQN
+348 DKQQVQDQDFNRN
-361 VERIVDSA
+361 VERIIDSA
-369 QVSPVQQKTNYL
+369 QVSPVQTKMNYL
-381 PYLIGGGLVIYFIS
+381 PIIIGGGVILYLVS
-395 KKK
+395 RKK

>member
-13 FSNQRSLLVNEQQ
+13 FSNQRRLLVNEQQ

-31 SAMLDAHKKY
+31 SAMLEAHKKY

-46 KISDYFYAGGAVQ
+46 KISDNFYSGSAIQ
-59 TAKKVYEF
+59 TAKKIFQF
-67 LKKSVKYT
+67 LKKNIKYT
-75 IDSEASQKI
+75 VDSEASQKI
-84 MSPSAIISVGRN
+84 MSPSAIISIGKN

-111 LRRKGKFKNKVF
+111 LRRKGYFSNKVF
-123 YRFASYKLLDEIP
+123 YRFASYRLLDEIP

-142 FIDDQG
+142 VIDDQG
-148 NEIFVDPVLSSF
+148 NEVFVDPVLSSF
-160 NERKTYFHKIDKS
+160 NERKTYFHKIDKT

-178 YSVSGIFTKKPKPVA
+178 YSVSGIFTKKPKPAA
-193 TAKIDITGI
+193 TAKIDTTGL

-228 LNFTGLAT
+228 LNFTGIAT

-274 RLLGEDVFFLSEGQ
+274 RLLGEDVYFPSEGQ
-288 MGVVDPATGTATAVT
+288 IGVVEAATAVT

-312 KVAQFLA
+312 KLAKFLTD
-319 SLGIDAKE
+319 LGIDAKE
-327 LGDSAKQILA
+327 LGESAKDILA

-348 DKKKQEDQQFNQN
+348 EKQKAEAQDFNRN
-361 VERIVDSA
+361 VEKIVESA
-369 QVSPVQQKTNYL
+369 EMPATQKQNYL
-381 PYLIGGGLVIYFIS
+381 PYIIGGGLLIFLIA
-395 KKK
+395 KK

>member
-13 FSNQRSLLVNEQQ
+13 FSNQRRLLINEQQ

-31 SAMLDAHKKY
+31 SAMLEAHKTY

-46 KISDYFYAGGAVQ
+46 KISDNFYSGGAVQ
-59 TAKKVYEF
+59 TAKKIFEF
-67 LKKSVKYT
+67 LKKNIKYT
-75 IDSEASQKI
+75 VDSEASQKI
-84 MSPSAIISVGRN
+84 MSPSAIISIGKN

-111 LRRKGKFKNKVF
+111 LRRKGYFNNKVF
-123 YRFASYKLLDEIP
+123 YRFASYRLLDEIP

-142 FIDDQG
+142 VIDDQG

-160 NERKTYFHKIDKS
+160 NERKTYFHKIDKT

-178 YSVSGIFTKKPKPVA
+178 YSVSGIFTKKPKPAA
-193 TAKIDITGI
+193 TAKIDTTGI

-274 RLLGEDVFFLSEGQ
+274 RLLGEDVFFPSEGQ
-288 MGVVDPATGTATAVT
+288 IGVVEAATAVT
-303 VTAATPILV
+303 VTAATPILL

-348 DKKKQEDQQFNQN
+348 DKQKEENQQFNQN

-369 QVSPVQQKTNYL
+369 NMPVQQKTNYI
-381 PYLIGGGLVIYFIS
+381 PYLIGGGLLIFLIA
-395 KKK
+395 KK